1 MATITNPRPI
11 SQGGEAPIPVE
22 PSAPVTQGVTPI
34 PVEPS
39 APVLP
44 VTQGVTPLVQF
55 PTVVST
61 SLPSVTEP
69 TSLPSVT
76 EPPAFLWNQ
85 TNAIAFLIVF
95 VIILLSSIS
104 GISAIFNIQNIKDNW
119 ANYRCNPL
127 IMPFTGLFGY
137 NTSENFEF
145 CMGKI
150 FSTHSAESMDS
161 IGSVFGSFS
170 TILTSVFGSINS
182 LRNTIATLGG
192 GINVVFQEFTDR
204 ITMFF
209 FTLRMNA
216 IRLKMM
222 FGRIYAL
229 LFSVMYM
236 GMSGISGM
244 SSFTNTF
251 LFSFLDTFC
260 FPGSTEI
267 MVKRDN
273 NLKMTP
279 IKDIKIGDILLPGK
293 CAVTATFSFYAKG
306 QPMVKLGNTIVSTN
320 HYVLHEGRAIK
331 VEDHPMAVSCGVWD
345 SDDYLYCLNTD
356 NHIIPVGLLQFLDY
370 DETSAADGESMRMI
384 EQRIN
389 NEPSITIQKPYPFT
403 ECGFGIAED
412 ACIWISTKDG
422 NKLLK
427 SIKKIQVGD
436 TLSTGSH
443 VVGLI
448 RKQIT
453 ECCVVDGIEITPST
467 LFWNGTKWIRFGEVY
482 PVKITSTCTSV
493 ALIVTPNSQIE
504 LENGMYVRDYMEL
517 CSPDA
522 EMYYTQHL
530 EKKGRS

>member
-1 MATITNPRPI
+1 MATVINP
-11 SQGGEAPIPVE
+11 SQ
-22 PSAPVTQGVTPI
+22 PSYNNESVPQKPVTINGVTS
-34 PVEPS
+34 PV
-39 APVLP
+39 A
-44 VTQGVTPLVQF
+44 TP
-55 PTVVST
+55 TT
-61 SLPSVTEP
+61 LPSVTD
-69 TSLPSVT
+69 
-76 EPPAFLWNQ
+76 PPAFLWNQ

-104 GISAIFNIQNIKDNW
+104 GISALFNIQHIKDNW

-127 IMPFTGLFGY
+127 FMPFTGLFGY

-273 NLKMTP
+273 SLKMTP

-293 CAVTATFSFYAKG
+293 CTVTATFSFYAKG
-306 QPMVKLGNTIVSTN
+306 QPMVKLGNTVVSTN
-320 HYVLHEGRAIK
+320 HYVLHEGCAIK
-331 VEDHPMAVSCGVWD
+331 AEDHPMAVSCGVWD
-345 SDDYLYCLNTD
+345 SEDYLYCLNTD

-370 DETSAADGESMRMI
+370 DETSAADTQSMRMI

-389 NEPSITIQKPYPFT
+389 NEPSTTIQKPYPFT

-412 ACIWISTKDG
+412 ARIWVSTKDG

-427 SIKKIQVGD
+427 IIKEVQVGD
-436 TLSTGSH
+436 TLSTGSQ

-453 ECCVVDGIEITPST
+453 ECCIVDGVEITPST